1 MNAFGAVI
9 SLAIIAEALIE
20 YTTFMLP
27 KTAFPSWLKVY
38 AGMAVGVV
46 LCLIYA
52 VDLMPLV
59 GLERVPIAGSV
70 ITGLLIGRGS
80 NVANDLFKRLR
91 IAQVPAAAVN
101 QVLEQGGVPARGVPR
116 SEESPA

>member
-1 MNAFGAVI
+1 MDAFGSVI

-27 KTAFPSWLKVY
+27 KQSFPSWLKVY
-38 AGMAVGVV
+38 AGMAVGAV

-59 GLERVPIAGSV
+59 GLQR
-70 ITGLLIGRGS
+70 
-80 NVANDLFKRLR
+80 
-91 IAQVPAAAVN
+91 VPAAQDCSSASS
-101 QVLEQGGVPARGVPR
+101 RGQ
-116 SEESPA
+116 SGA